1 MRFRTV
7 VVAALL
13 LVLAV
18 VGAFAALQVGQDAR
32 RETVQTTVER
42 TDSLAVEPG
51 IRQKLVSDD
60 DHDPTRYGANGTET
74 VELNGTILDPGPNN
88 YTYYPAD
95 GELEFNRDNNTEANV
110 TYQYQ
115 IPSAQAAD
123 DQLQTGTES
132 TGLIAQA
139 VVAAAFVVLLLAV
152 GGFFLRKLAR
162 GGRQTRGR

>member
-1 MRFRTV
+1 MNFRTIV
-7 VVAALL
+7 VTAVV
-13 LVLAV
+13 LVLAAA
-18 VGAFAALQVGQDAR
+18 GALAVLQIGEDAR
-32 RETVQTTVER
+32 AETDQQTITRE
-42 TDSLAVEPG
+42 DSLAVEPD
-51 IRQKLVSDD
+51 IRQKLVSDA
-60 DHDPTRYGANGTET
+60 DHDPTRYGDNGTET
-74 VELNGTILDPGPNN
+74 VELNGTILEPGPNN

-95 GELEFNRDNNTEANV
+95 GELEFNRDDNASANV
-110 TYQYQ
+110 TYQYD